1 MIVGDAVAAQRPGLL
16 IAAQERRAR
25 LALAAL
31 ERIAAVE
38 DYPLPPERGVVMATP
53 QFRDIGMEFLWHF
66 VAEGGLE
73 PDHNVLDIGCG
84 GGRMAA
90 ALLYYLDGGSYRGFD
105 IHPESIAW
113 CERSIAVRDGRF
125 HFEHVDVDN
134 PAYHSSTNSA
144 LELAFP
150 VADGS
155 IDFAIATSL
164 FTHMFS
170 EEVGHYLAQAAR
182 VLRPGGVLFAT
193 AFLLTPASLVEAERT
208 GGYVVSFP
216 HEHRGSLISDRQ
228 RPEGAVAH
236 FAEPFNALVAAAGL
250 FPERHL
256 AGSWCG
262 QRGAVN
268 LQDIVVLRK
277 PAAQSV

>member
-1 MIVGDAVAAQRPGLL
+1 MLST
-16 IAAQERRAR
+16 AQERRAR
-25 LALAAL
+25 LALVAL
-31 ERIAAVE
+31 ERIAAAD
-38 DYPLPPERGVVMATP
+38 DYPLPAESSVVMATP
-53 QFRDIGMEFLWHF
+53 QFRDIGMEFLWYF

-90 ALLYYLDGGSYRGFD
+90 ALLYYLDGGSYHGFD
-105 IHPESIAW
+105 IHPQSIAW
-113 CERSIAVRDGRF
+113 CERSIAVRDARF
-125 HFEHVDVDN
+125 RFEHVDVDN
-134 PAYHSSTNSA
+134 PAYHSSPDSA
-144 LELAFP
+144 LELDFP
-150 VADGS
+150 AAEAS

-170 EEVGHYLAQAAR
+170 EEVGHYLCQAAR

-193 AFLLTPASLVEAERT
+193 AFLLTAASLAEHKRT
-208 GGYVVSFP
+208 GGYVVTFP
-216 HEHRGSLISDRQ
+216 HAHRGSLIADSQ
-228 RPEGAVAH
+228 RPQAAVAH
-236 FAEPFNALVAAAGL
+236 FPEPFNDLVASAGL

-262 QRGAVN
+262 QRSAVN

-277 PAAQSV
+277 PLA

>member
-1 MIVGDAVAAQRPGLL
+1 MTVGGVEQIKRSSLL
-16 IAAQERRAR
+16 TAAQERRAR

-31 ERIAAVE
+31 ERIAASE
-38 DYPLPPERGVVMATP
+38 AYPLPPERGVVMGTP
-53 QFRDIGMEFLWHF
+53 QFRDIGMEFLWYF

-73 PDHNVLDIGCG
+73 PDHRVLDIGCG

-90 ALLYYLDGGSYRGFD
+90 ALLYYLDGGSYYGFD
-105 IHPESIAW
+105 VHEESIAW
-113 CERSIAVRDGRF
+113 CEQSITTRDPSF
-125 HFEHVDVDN
+125 LFEHVDVDN
-134 PAYHSSTNSA
+134 PAYHSSPRSA
-144 LELAFP
+144 LDLSFP
-150 VADGS
+150 IVDGS

-170 EEVGHYLAQAAR
+170 EEVGHYLCEAAR

-193 AFLLTPASLVEAERT
+193 AFLLTPAALAEAERT

-216 HEHRGSLISDRQ
+216 HEHRGSLIADPQ
-228 RPEGAVAH
+228 RPEAAVAH
-236 FAEPFNALVAAAGL
+236 FREPFNSLLAVAGL

-268 LQDIVVLRK
+268 LQDIIVLRK
-277 PAAQSV
+277 PAP

>member
-1 MIVGDAVAAQRPGLL
+1 MAAPTQSAGLL
-16 IAAQERRAR
+16 TAAQERRAR
-25 LALAAL
+25 AALDALA
-31 ERIAAVE
+31 RIAAAE
-38 DYPLPPERGVVMATP
+38 DYPTPDEQGVVMATP
-53 QFRDIGMEFLWHF
+53 QFRDIGMEFLWYF
-66 VAEGGLE
+66 VLEGGLE

-90 ALLYYLDGGSYRGFD
+90 ALLYYLQVGTYLGFD
-105 IHPESIAW
+105 IHEGSIAW
-113 CERSIAVRDGRF
+113 CERTLAAREQRF
-125 HFEHVDVDN
+125 RFEHVDVDN
-134 PAYHSSTNSA
+134 PAYHSSSRSA
-144 LELAFP
+144 LDLAFP
-150 VADGS
+150 AADGS

-170 EEVGHYLAQAAR
+170 EEVGHYLCEAAR

-193 AFLLTPASLVEAERT
+193 AFLLTGASQMELERT

-216 HEHRGSLISDRQ
+216 YEHRGSLIADYD

-236 FAEPFNALVAAAGL
+236 FAEPFNALTAAAGL

-277 PAAQSV
+277 PAT

>member
-1 MIVGDAVAAQRPGLL
+1 MAELAQTPGLL
-16 IAAQERRAR
+16 TAAQERRAR
-25 LALAAL
+25 AALQAL
-31 ERIAAVE
+31 ERIAAAE
-38 DYPLPPERGVVMATP
+38 DYPTPQERGVVMATP
-53 QFRDIGMEFLWHF
+53 QFRDIGMEFLWYF
-66 VAEGGLE
+66 VLEGGLE
-73 PDHNVLDIGCG
+73 PDHHVLDIGCG

-90 ALLYYLDGGSYRGFD
+90 ALQYYLQSGTYLGFD
-105 IHPESIAW
+105 IHAESIAW
-113 CERSIAVRDGRF
+113 CEREIATRGRDFR
-125 HFEHVDVDN
+125 FEHVDVDN
-134 PAYHSSTNSA
+134 PAYHSSSRSA

-150 VADGS
+150 APDDS

-193 AFLLTPASLVEAERT
+193 AFLLTPASRAEVERT

-216 HEHRGSLISDRQ
+216 HEHRGSLISDPE

-236 FAEPFNALVAAAGL
+236 FAEPFGALVAAAGL

-268 LQDIVVLRK
+268 LQDILVLRK
-277 PAAQSV
+277 PAGASSRPL